1 MLLKNCIVYDFM
13 PSHPLN
19 LLVSCQY
26 FCFASLMRFGSFFFL
41 LALILDFLVIMLK
54 PRGSGLYAY
63 ANTAVCLDPS
73 VGVSARSRVSVE
85 RP

>member
-63 ANTAVCLDPS
+63 ANTQLGCRIAVEWPPTVLITHP
-73 VGVSARSRVSVE
+73 
-85 RP
+85 